1 MLVAGPAAV
10 ESFPR
15 SALFFLPVSLPSLG
29 SQLARSQ
36 LLGFT
41 AVTAPAA
48 AGGEGRG
55 PSLQVRAES
64 CWGGSVGEEGDPKH
78 TSHASGS
85 WTCSNFSFKVQT
97 KPLVISSKNLAEQ
110 HFAGTVWQNT
120 QHYDQRGA
128 ARGSASKLPKEM
140 LASSADTH
148 NFSP

>member
-36 LLGFT
+36 LLGFA

-64 CWGGSVGEEGDPKH
+64 C
-78 TSHASGS
+78 
-85 WTCSNFSFKVQT
+85 
-97 KPLVISSKNLAEQ
+97 
-110 HFAGTVWQNT
+110 
-120 QHYDQRGA
+120 RGA
-128 ARGSASKLPKEM
+128 LSVRRGTPNTYGMRQVRGRALISLLKYKPSH
-140 LASSADTH
+140 S
-148 NFSP
+148 

>member
-48 AGGEGRG
+48 AGGKGGGQACRSGLNPAGGALSVRRG
-55 PSLQVRAES
+55 TPNTHRMHQVRGRAQIS
-64 CWGGSVGEEGDPKH
+64 LLKYKP
-78 TSHASGS
+78 SHS
-85 WTCSNFSFKVQT
+85 
-97 KPLVISSKNLAEQ
+97 
-110 HFAGTVWQNT
+110 
-120 QHYDQRGA
+120 
-128 ARGSASKLPKEM
+128 
-140 LASSADTH
+140 
-148 NFSP
+148 

>member
-36 LLGFT
+36 LLGFA

-48 AGGEGRG
+48 AGGGREGAKPAGQGRIL
-55 PSLQVRAES
+55 P
-64 CWGGSVGEEGDPKH
+64 GGSVGEEGDPKH
-78 TSHASGS
+78 IWHASGS
-85 WTCSNFSFKVQT
+85 WTCSDFSFKVQT
-97 KPLVISSKNLAEQ
+97 KPLVISNKNLTKQ

-128 ARGSASKLPKEM
+128 ARGSAFKLPKEM
-140 LASSADTH
+140 LESSADTH
-148 NFSP
+148 SFSP